1 MKISSEKK
9 SLINFF
15 HQQKKQRFLGKF
27 LAKLHVFFWFSIH
40 KFHWNVMSKIYS
52 LHQLF
57 ITFSMIIQLA
67 IYFNVIF
74 IILVFLLSP
83 LVNYPNKERNKASI
97 STSQKKR
104 RKIHIF
110 AYLAYHHR
118 SRRRYWITYC
128 VKIAKKKKHLEW
140 KQQKK
145 RRNFLAFH
153 GYFYPSGQYE
163 NEINFFSLAI
173 IKSNIIIIDWLILFR
188 KIQFCSFTII

>member
-67 IYFNVIF
+67 IYFDVIF

-145 RRNFLAFH
+145 KKEFLGFSWL
-153 GYFYPSGQYE
+153 FLPIWPVWKW
-163 NEINFFSLAI
+163 NKLFFSG
-173 IKSNIIIIDWLILFR
+173 
-188 KIQFCSFTII
+188 